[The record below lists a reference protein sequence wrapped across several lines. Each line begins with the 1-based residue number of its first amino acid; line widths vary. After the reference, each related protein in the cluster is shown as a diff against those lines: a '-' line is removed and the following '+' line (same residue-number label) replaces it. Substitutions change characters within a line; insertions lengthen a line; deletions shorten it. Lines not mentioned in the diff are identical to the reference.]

1 MVYCVEP
8 GFGRVPRQAASPTP
22 HIAFRIDL
30 VTESPLMIT
39 SLPRRT
45 PRYFSKSI
53 HFAFQVVLLI
63 LVAGLFTGLRAAS
76 KPPILITQSAPSTRA
91 IAFESV
97 TMKPEPFSPTSTV
110 QFSTDNR
117 TRIAIF
123 ARDLELYAGEGANAF
138 SADAE
143 DSTGKLYKLKVEYV
157 GRVPGFEG
165 ITMVIVRLADDLGNV
180 GDVLLRLNLH
190 GVASNRVRVAIGA
203 IGGGPAV
210 DPSTEYTSAAPA
222 VAPTP
227 DPIATP
233 DPFTGPATNA
243 DTVRFLEQ
251 ASWGPPSQAEVNR
264 VKAMGFKA
272 YLDEQFALPPTNPT
286 KGSNYPDLLFPVD
299 DQGTACPTSSADPN
313 YNQAVCNR
321 DNFSFYPIQ
330 RTFFSNA
337 LNGPDQLRQRVAFA
351 LHQIVV
357 VSGAGEINRGSWMT
371 MYLQMI
377 DRGAF
382 GNYRTLLGE
391 ITLNPAMGEYLD
403 MRLSTRT
410 NPNENWAREVL
421 QLFSIGVTELNLDGS
436 PKLDSQGV
444 PIPAYTQTNVNE
456 FTRLFTGWNF
466 NPVANPPFPA
476 TGTTNWRDPMVPRGG
491 SNHDVGAKVLLNGVN
506 LAACSGTSQACAQS
520 DLIAGLDNIF
530 NHPNVGPFIGHQMIQ
545 HLVTSNPSRAY
556 VERVAKVFNNDCDA
570 LYPQGCTGVR
580 GNMKAVVQAV
590 LLDPEA
596 RGDVKTDPSY
606 GKLREPA
613 QYIIGALRA
622 LNVKS
627 FDKTSTS
634 DGVLGSRSTAD
645 FTGSLD
651 QPIFL
656 PATVFSYYQPG
667 YEVPGIKLTGPAFGI
682 LSTATTLRRA
692 NNLSSLIYT
701 GVSANTTPT
710 ALSPDRPRGTSVDLA
725 SLEALATT
733 PSAMLDQLNALMLHG
748 TMSTQMRT
756 SITTAINSIPTSDG
770 NFARKRA
777 QMAAYLVATSSQY
790 DIQR

>member
-1 MVYCVEP
+1 MN
-8 GFGRVPRQAASPTP
+8 
-22 HIAFRIDL
+22 
-30 VTESPLMIT
+30 T
-39 SLPRRT
+39 SLPRPM
-45 PRYFSKSI
+45 PRHFSKSI
-53 HFAFQVVLLI
+53 HFAVQVVLLI
-63 LVAGLFTGLRAAS
+63 LVAGLFTGLSAAS
-76 KPPILITQSAPSTRA
+76 KPPILITQAAPSTRA

-97 TMKPEPFSPTSTV
+97 TMKPEPFSPTSSV

-117 TRIAIF
+117 TRIAVF

-143 DSTGKLYKLKVEYV
+143 DSAGKLYKLKVEYV

-165 ITMVIVRLADDLGNV
+165 ITMIIVRLADDLGNV

-190 GVASNRVRVAIGA
+190 GVASNRVRVAIGT
-203 IGGGPAV
+203 IGGGPAL
-210 DPSTEYTSAAPA
+210 DPSTEYSSAAPA

-227 DPIATP
+227 DPVATP
-233 DPFTGPATNA
+233 DPFTAPATDA

-272 YLDEQFALPPTNPT
+272 YLDEQFALPPINPT
-286 KGSNYPDLLFPVD
+286 KGSNYPDLPFPVD
-299 DQGTACPTSSADPN
+299 DQGTACPTTSPDPN
-313 YNQAVCNR
+313 YSQAVCNR

-351 LHQIVV
+351 LHQILV

-371 MYLQMI
+371 MYLQML

-444 PIPAYTQTNVNE
+444 PIPAYTQTHVNE

-476 TGTTNWRDPMVPRGG
+476 AGTTNWRDPMVPRGG
-491 SNHDVGAKVLLNGVN
+491 SNHDLGAKVLLNGVN

-570 LYPQGCTGVR
+570 LYPQGCTGSR

-613 QYIIGALRA
+613 QYIIGVLRA

-651 QPIFL
+651 QPTFQ

-692 NNLSSLIYT
+692 NNVSTLIYS
-701 GVSANTTPT
+701 GIASNTTPT
-710 ALSPDRPRGTSVDLA
+710 QSPDRPRGTSVDLA
-725 SLEALATT
+725 NLESLAAT

-748 TMSTQMRT
+748 TMSTQVRT
-756 SITTAINSIPTSDG
+756 SITTAINSIPTSDA